1 MLRPSP
7 NRIRPFLLI
16 AALALAVGLLP
27 EARLAAQD
35 DLAKARSVPL
45 DQALPTTTEVTSGR
59 LDNGLRYFVRKNS
72 EPKNR
77 AFLRLVVNA
86 GSVLEDDNERGAA
99 HFLEHMAFNGTER
112 FPKQQLVDFMQ
123 SIGMQ
128 MGIGLNARTSFDD
141 TVYMLVVPTDVPAN
155 VEKAFDVLEDWAGK
169 LSLDPAEIVSER
181 GVVLEEWRAGRGAG
195 ARINDK
201 HFPVLFK
208 GSRYAERLPIGTPE
222 AIQAMDRDTLL
233 GFYRKWY
240 RPDLMAVIAVG
251 DFDAAQIERLIRARF
266 ASLRAPAQV
275 PPRVNYPMQAQA
287 GTAYSIA
294 SDREQ
299 TSTSVNLVRK
309 MPPDNDY
316 TVGGFRRDLV
326 EQIYNGLLNQRF
338 QEIVREPNAP
348 FIGAS
353 SATTRPVRQTSAY
366 QLSAGVVDNGVERG
380 LSALLA
386 ESTRVAR
393 FGFTSTELER
403 AKTSIL
409 RGVERRWAERD
420 SRTSS
425 GFAETYTGAFLLG
438 RRVPSLEYERGLYE
452 RFVPEIKLEEVNAIG
467 RGWLDDSNRVVL
479 VTGPEKEG
487 LKLPEQAAL
496 GALIAAAAKADL
508 EPYVDKGAGATLVN
522 DPPSGSQVVAERKR
536 AGGVT
541 EWELGNG
548 VLVVLKPTDFNK
560 DEVVFRGR
568 LPGGGSLIADE
579 ELVVAQTAVPALLAG
594 GLGKLDV
601 TALQK
606 ALTGKVANA
615 SPSITEYDAGVA
627 GQASVKDLQTLF
639 ELIYLRFTAPRA
651 DPNTFAA
658 LQNAMRPSLANRDAN
673 PATAFNDTFSR
684 IMTRD
689 SPRARP
695 LTVDSLPKMNLDRSL
710 AIYSELF
717 SNARGATFVFVGAFD
732 LATIKPL
739 VEQYIGGLPAAA
751 KAVTWRDHGIRP
763 PPGVVQE
770 TVRKGIEP
778 RAQTRIAF
786 HGAIDQHD
794 QQATTAYNAMGTVL
808 QNQLREALRED
819 LGGTYSVSVRSTSSW
834 IPVESYALIIEFS
847 SDPARADALR
857 ERIFTE
863 IAALKAG
870 PPPDKVT
877 DVRTAMLRGLETNE
891 RQNGYWLVGLSASY
905 QIYPEL
911 AADKLVAYRGMIEGL
926 TPEAIR
932 DAARKYIDTERYVRV
947 TLLPETAAKPN

>member
-16 AALALAVGLLP
+16 AALTVAVGLWP
-27 EARLAAQD
+27 AARLAAQD
-35 DLAKARSVPL
+35 DLAKARSAAL
-45 DQALPTTTEVTSGR
+45 GEALPTSAEVTAGK
-59 LDNGLRYFVRKNS
+59 LDNGLRYFVRKNT

-86 GSVLEDDNERGAA
+86 GSVLEEDNERGAA

-128 MGIGLNARTSFDD
+128 LGVGLNARTSFDD
-141 TVYMLVVPTDVPAN
+141 TVYMLAVPTDAPAN
-155 VEKAFDVLEDWAGK
+155 LEKAFDVLEDWAGK
-169 LSLDPAEIVSER
+169 LTLDPAEIAAER

-222 AIQAMDRDTLL
+222 AIQAMDRETLL
-233 GFYRKWY
+233 GFYSKWY

-266 ASLRAPAQV
+266 ASLKGPAQA
-275 PPRVNYPMQAQA
+275 PPRTAYPMPPQA

-299 TSTSVNLVRK
+299 TSTSVGLVRK
-309 MPPDNDY
+309 MPPDNDF

-326 EQIYNGLLNQRF
+326 EQIYNGLLNLRF
-338 QEIVREPNAP
+338 QEIVRGPNAP
-348 FIGAS
+348 FLGAS
-353 SATTRPVRQTSAY
+353 SVTTRPVRAASAY
-366 QLSAGVVDNGVERG
+366 QLSAGVTDNGVERG

-409 RGVERRWAERD
+409 RSVERSWAARD
-420 SRTSS
+420 SRTST
-425 GFAETYTGAFLLG
+425 GFAEQYTSAFLVG
-438 RRVPSLEYERGLYE
+438 RGIPSLEYERGLYE

-479 VTGPEKEG
+479 VTGPEKDG

-496 GALIAAAAKADL
+496 GTVIAAAAKAEL
-508 EPYVDKGAGATLVN
+508 TPYVDKGAGTTLI
-522 DPPSGSQVVAERKR
+522 DEPPAGSKVAVETKR
-536 AGGVT
+536 NGGVT
-541 EWELGNG
+541 EWELANG
-548 VLVVLKPTDFNK
+548 VRVVLKPTDFNK
-560 DEVVFRGR
+560 DQVIFRGFVA
-568 LPGGGSLIADE
+568 GGGSLIADE
-579 ELVVAQTAVPALLAG
+579 ELVAAQTAAPVIASG
-594 GLGKLDV
+594 GLGTLDV

-606 ALTGKVANA
+606 VLTGKVAA
-615 SPSITEYDAGVA
+615 AGPSITEYEVGVA

-651 DPNTFAA
+651 DPNAFTA
-658 LQNAMRPSLANRDAN
+658 LQNQMRPALANRNAN
-673 PATAFNDTFSR
+673 PATAFNDTFNR

-695 LTVDSLPKMNLDRSL
+695 LTVDSLAKMSLDRSA
-710 AIYSELF
+710 AIYRDLF

-732 LATIKPL
+732 VATIKPL
-739 VEQYIGGLPAAA
+739 VETYIGGLPTAA
-751 KAVTWRDHGIRP
+751 KATTWRDHGIRP
-763 PPGVVQE
+763 PDGVVQE

-778 RAQTRIAF
+778 KAQTRMVF
-786 HGAIDQHD
+786 HGPIDMHVLSNP
-794 QQATTAYNAMGTVL
+794 TVFNAMGIVL
-808 QNQLREALRED
+808 QNQLREALREE
-819 LGGTYSVSVRSTSSW
+819 LGATYGVGV
-834 IPVESYALIIEFS
+834 IPNVGWRPTESYGLVIELS
-847 SDPARADALR
+847 CDPAKVDALAA
-857 ERIFTE
+857 RIFKE
-863 IAALKAG
+863 IDALKAG
-870 PPPDKVT
+870 PPADKVA
-877 DVRTAMLRGLETNE
+877 DVRTTMLRGYETSQ
-891 RQNGYWLVGLSASY
+891 RQNAWWLQGLAASY
-905 QIYPEL
+905 QFDP
-911 AADKLVAYRGMIEGL
+911 AVGPDNLVAFGSVVEKI
-926 TPEAIR
+926 TPEVVR
-932 DAARKYIDTERYVRV
+932 DAARKYIDTNRYVRV
-947 TLLPETAAKPN
+947 TLLPETAAAAN